1 MPGNS
6 CDTKYETKLIQSSA
20 NSVAILSHYV
30 YLSSTGI
37 MLLSQMQFVHSRI
50 QSLTVANITSFRAM
64 YLWRYNFLLQLLVTA
79 KLKLFKGK
87 LVSLSRF
94 FLNPKKLFVVLLK
107 LDKNMHEGRF
117 PISDS
122 EK

>member
-1 MPGNS
+1 MFS
-6 CDTKYETKLIQSSA
+6 IFKLPKEKNMQI
-20 NSVAILSHYV
+20 AILSHYV
-30 YLSSTGI
+30 YLSGTEI

-94 FLNPKKLFVVLLK
+94 F
-107 LDKNMHEGRF
+107 
-117 PISDS
+117 
-122 EK
+122 